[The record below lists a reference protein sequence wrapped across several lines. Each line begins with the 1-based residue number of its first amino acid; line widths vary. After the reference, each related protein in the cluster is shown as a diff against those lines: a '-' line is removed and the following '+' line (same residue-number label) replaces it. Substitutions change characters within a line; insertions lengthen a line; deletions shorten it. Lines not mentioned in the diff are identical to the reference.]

1 MLVTAYVDTKILVRL
16 LTNDIPE
23 QVEEALRLI
32 DEHGSVHITS
42 STMLETAYVLITHY
56 TRSRDNIVA
65 SLTDVLKSH
74 QFIVDEALVW
84 RLALELFGS
93 TTFALHDCYIAA
105 RALSEGATLLTLDA
119 DLAKVMQRKQAE
131 G

>member
-1 MLVTAYVDTKILVRL
+1 MLVTAYVDTNILVRL

-23 QVEEALRLI
+23 QAEAALRLI

-42 STMLETAYVLITHY
+42 STMLETSYVLITHY
-56 TRSRDNIVA
+56 TRIRANIVA
-65 SLTDVLKSH
+65 SLTDLLKSH

-93 TTFALHDCYIAA
+93 TTLALHHCYIAA
-105 RALSEGATLLTLDA
+105 RALSEGATLLTFDE
-119 DLAKVMQRKQAE
+119 DLEMVMQRKHAE

>member
-1 MLVTAYVDTKILVRL
+1 MTAYVDTNILVRL

-23 QVEEALRLI
+23 QVEVALRLI

-42 STMLETAYVLITHY
+42 STILETAYVLITHY
-56 TRSRDNIVA
+56 TRSRANIVA

-93 TTFALHDCYIAA
+93 TTLALHDCYIAA
-105 RALSEGATLLTLDA
+105 RSLSERAILLTFDDTLET
-119 DLAKVMQRKQAE
+119 VMQRKHEE

>member
-1 MLVTAYVDTKILVRL
+1 MLVTAYVDTNILVRL

-23 QVEEALRLI
+23 QVEAALRLI

-56 TRSRDNIVA
+56 TRSRANIVA
-65 SLTDVLKSH
+65 SLTDLLKSH
-74 QFIVDEALVW
+74 QFIVDEVLVW

-93 TTFALHDCYIAA
+93 TTLALHDCYIAA
-105 RALSEGATLLTLDA
+105 HAFSEGAALLTFDEALE
-119 DLAKVMQRKQAE
+119 KVMQRKHAE

>member
-1 MLVTAYVDTKILVRL
+1 MTAYVDTDILVRL

-56 TRSRDNIVA
+56 TRSRANIVA

-84 RLALELFGS
+84 RMALELFGS
-93 TTFALHDCYIAA
+93 TTLALHDCYIAA
-105 RALSEGATLLTLDA
+105 RALSEGTILLTFGE
-119 DLAKVMQRKQAE
+119 DLETVMQRKHAE

>member
-1 MLVTAYVDTKILVRL
+1 MLVTAYVDTNILVRL

-23 QVEEALRLI
+23 QVEAALRLI

-56 TRSRDNIVA
+56 TRSRANIVA
-65 SLTDVLKSH
+65 SLTDLLKSH

-93 TTFALHDCYIAA
+93 TTLALHDCYIAA
-105 RALSEGATLLTLDA
+105 HTFSEGAALLTFDEALE
-119 DLAKVMQRKQAE
+119 KVMQRKHAE

>member
-1 MLVTAYVDTKILVRL
+1 MLVTAYVDTNILVRL

-23 QVEEALRLI
+23 QVEVALHLI
-32 DEHGSVHITS
+32 DEHGPVHITS
-42 STMLETAYVLITHY
+42 STMLETVYVLITHY
-56 TRSRDNIVA
+56 TRNRDNIVA

-84 RLALELFGS
+84 RMALELFGS
-93 TTFALHDCYIAA
+93 TTLALHDCYIAA
-105 RALSEGATLLTLDA
+105 RAFSEGAALLTFDDA
-119 DLAKVMQRKQAE
+119 LEKVMQWKQAE

>member
-1 MLVTAYVDTKILVRL
+1 MLVTAYVDTNILVRL

-23 QVEEALRLI
+23 QVEAALRLI

-56 TRSRDNIVA
+56 TSNRANIVA
-65 SLTDVLKSH
+65 SLTDLLKSH
-74 QFIVDEALVW
+74 QFIVDEVLVW

-93 TTFALHDCYIAA
+93 TTLALHDCYIAA
-105 RALSEGATLLTLDA
+105 RALSEGATLLTFDE
-119 DLAKVMQRKQAE
+119 DFAKVMQRKHVE

>member
-1 MLVTAYVDTKILVRL
+1 MTAYVDTNILVRL

-32 DEHGSVHITS
+32 DEHSSVHVTS
-42 STMLETAYVLITHY
+42 STMLEAVYVLITHY

-65 SLTDVLKSH
+65 SLTDVLKSY

-93 TTFALHDCYIAA
+93 TTLALHDCYIAA
-105 RALSEGATLLTLDA
+105 RALSEGAMLLTFDE
-119 DLAKVMQRKQAE
+119 DLTKVMQWKHTE

>member
-1 MLVTAYVDTKILVRL
+1 MLVTAYVDTNILVRL

-23 QVEEALRLI
+23 QVEAALRLI

-42 STMLETAYVLITHY
+42 STMMETAYVLITHY
-56 TRSRDNIVA
+56 TKSRANIVA
-65 SLTDVLKSH
+65 SLTDLLKSH

-93 TTFALHDCYIAA
+93 KTLALHDCYIAA
-105 RALSEGATLLTLDA
+105 RSLSERATLLTFDE
-119 DLAKVMQRKQAE
+119 DLETVMQQKNAE

>member
-1 MLVTAYVDTKILVRL
+1 MLVTAYVDTNILVRL

-23 QVEEALRLI
+23 QVEAALRLI

-42 STMLETAYVLITHY
+42 STMLETAYVLTAHY
-56 TRSRDNIVA
+56 TRSRANIVV
-65 SLTDVLKSH
+65 SLTDLLRSH

-84 RLALELFGS
+84 RLSLELFGS
-93 TTFALHDCYIAA
+93 TTLALHDCYITA
-105 RALSEGATLLTLDA
+105 RALSEGAILLTFDE
-119 DLAKVMQRKQAE
+119 DLARVVQRKQAE

>member
-1 MLVTAYVDTKILVRL
+1 MLVTAYVDTNILVRL

-32 DEHGSVHITS
+32 DEHSSVHVTS
-42 STMLETAYVLITHY
+42 STMLEMAYVLITHY

-74 QFIVDEALVW
+74 QFIVDETLVW

-93 TTFALHDCYIAA
+93 TTLALHDCYIAA
-105 RALSEGATLLTLDA
+105 RALSEGAMLLTFDE
-119 DLAKVMQRKQAE
+119 DLTKVMQWKHTE

>member
-1 MLVTAYVDTKILVRL
+1 MLVTAYVDTNILVRL

-23 QVEEALRLI
+23 QVEAALRLI
-32 DEHGSVHITS
+32 DDHGSVHITS
-42 STMLETAYVLITHY
+42 STMLETAYVLNTHY
-56 TRSRDNIVA
+56 TRSRANIVA
-65 SLTDVLKSH
+65 SLTDLLKSH

-93 TTFALHDCYIAA
+93 TTLALHDCYIAA
-105 RALSEGATLLTLDA
+105 CALSEEATLLTFDE
-119 DLAKVMQRKQAE
+119 DLAKVMQRKQVE

>member
-1 MLVTAYVDTKILVRL
+1 MLVTAYVDTNILVRL
-16 LTNDIPE
+16 LTNDVPE

-32 DEHGSVHITS
+32 DEHGSVHVTS

-56 TRSRDNIVA
+56 TRSRANIVA
-65 SLTDVLKSH
+65 SLTDLLKSH
-74 QFIVDEALVW
+74 QFIVDEVLVW

-93 TTFALHDCYIAA
+93 TTLALHDCYIAA
-105 RALSEGATLLTLDA
+105 RALSEGATLLTFDE
-119 DLAKVMQRKQAE
+119 DFAKVMQRKHAE

>member
-1 MLVTAYVDTKILVRL
+1 MTAYVDTNILVRL

-23 QVEEALRLI
+23 QVEAALRLI

-42 STMLETAYVLITHY
+42 STVLETAYVLITNC
-56 TRSRDNIVA
+56 TRSRANIVA
-65 SLTDVLKSH
+65 SLTDLLKSH

-93 TTFALHDCYIAA
+93 TTLALHDCYIAV
-105 RALSEGATLLTLDA
+105 RALSEGATLLTFDE

>member
-1 MLVTAYVDTKILVRL
+1 MTSYVDTNILVRL

-42 STMLETAYVLITHY
+42 STMLETSYVLITHY
-56 TRSRDNIVA
+56 TRSRSNIVI
-65 SLTDVLKSH
+65 SLTSVLKSH
-74 QFIVDEALVW
+74 QFIVDEAIVW
-84 RLALELFGS
+84 RLAMEFFGS
-93 TTFALHDCYIAA
+93 TTLALHDCYIAA
-105 RALSEGATLLTLDA
+105 RALSEGAVLLTFDQALE
-119 DLAKVMQRKQAE
+119 KVMQRKQAE

>member
-1 MLVTAYVDTKILVRL
+1 MTALVDTNILVRL

-56 TRSRDNIVA
+56 TRSRANIMA
-65 SLTDVLKSH
+65 SLTDLLKSH

-84 RLALELFGS
+84 RLALELFGR
-93 TTFALHDCYIAA
+93 TTLALHDCYIAA
-105 RALSEGATLLTLDA
+105 RALSEGATLLTFDE
-119 DLAKVMQRKQAE
+119 DLTKVMQWKHTE

>member
-1 MLVTAYVDTKILVRL
+1 MTSYADTNILVRL

-23 QVEEALRLI
+23 QVEAALRLI

-56 TRSRDNIVA
+56 TRSRANIVS

-84 RLALELFGS
+84 RLALERFGS
-93 TTFALHDCYIAA
+93 TTLALHDCYIAA
-105 RALSEGATLLTLDA
+105 RALSEGAALLTFDE
-119 DLAKVMQRKQAE
+119 DLAKVMQRNQAE

>member
-1 MLVTAYVDTKILVRL
+1 MTAYVDTNILVRL

-32 DEHGSVHITS
+32 DEHSSVHVTS
-42 STMLETAYVLITHY
+42 STMLEMAYVLITHY

-74 QFIVDEALVW
+74 QFIVDETLVW

-93 TTFALHDCYIAA
+93 TTLALHDCYIAA
-105 RALSEGATLLTLDA
+105 RALSEGAMLLTFDE
-119 DLAKVMQRKQAE
+119 DLTKVMQWKHTE

>member
-1 MLVTAYVDTKILVRL
+1 MLVTAYVDTNILVRL

-23 QVEEALRLI
+23 QVEAALRLI

-56 TRSRDNIVA
+56 TRSRANIVA
-65 SLTDVLKSH
+65 SLTDLLKSH

-84 RLALELFGS
+84 RLALEFFGS
-93 TTFALHDCYIAA
+93 TTLALHDCYIAA
-105 RALSEGATLLTLDA
+105 RALSERATLLTFDE
-119 DLAKVMQRKQAE
+119 DLVKVMQRKQAE

>member
-1 MLVTAYVDTKILVRL
+1 MLVTAYVDTNILVRL
-16 LTNDIPE
+16 LTNDIPK
-23 QVEEALRLI
+23 QVEAALRLI
-32 DEHGSVHITS
+32 DAHGSVHITS

-56 TRSRDNIVA
+56 TRSRANIVV
-65 SLTDVLKSH
+65 SLTDLLKSH

-93 TTFALHDCYIAA
+93 TTLALHDCYIAA
-105 RALSEGATLLTLDA
+105 RALSEGATLLTFDE